1 MSTEV
6 ILTAVGLVVMFAVAA
21 GVFKYL
27 LVRYETRALV
37 SAIKATPDFTPDKL
51 SIGFDRASALAID
64 ENRAKVCLVRRA
76 PASAKIVS
84 YADILGVEVVE
95 DGLSLTK
102 TVRPSQV
109 PNSLVTA
116 FLFGAGARV
125 RDRSRRPSA
134 EASGKV
140 KKIDLRLLISDPAA
154 PLHEINFYS
163 GIAADAGN
171 ALVYQGRLTVRN
183 WYATFAVLI
192 MPSALPVKVSPVS
205 TPRAPLSIV
214 DSVDV
219 ELHQLARLQSPGVA
233 AQP

>member
-6 ILTAVGLVVMFAVAA
+6 ILSAVGLVVMFAVAA
-21 GVFKYL
+21 GVIKFL

-37 SAIKATPDFTPDKL
+37 NAIEAIPDFTPDKL

-64 ENRAKVCLVRRA
+64 ENRAKLCLVRRT

-102 TVRPSQV
+102 TVRPSPV
-109 PNSLVTA
+109 RNSLVTA

-125 RDRSRRPSA
+125 RDRSGRSSA

-140 KKIDLRLLISDPAA
+140 KRIDLRLLVNDPAA

-163 GIAADAGN
+163 GMAADAGD

-183 WYATFAVLI
+183 WYAIFAVQIL
-192 MPSALPVKVSPVS
+192 PATAPVKVSPAYAQ
-205 TPRAPLSIV
+205 RAPLSIV
-214 DSVDV
+214 KNVDV
-219 ELHQLARLQSPGVA
+219 ELHQLAPLQSSGAA